1 LDRAHHSSHRPPSPS
16 LARGLHR
23 PAPLRPLLLLAL
35 FVGALIVVLP
45 ARAAVDW
52 PRVSL
57 LEVASG
63 FSQPVHIT
71 HAGDGTGRLF
81 VVERAG
87 RIRIVENGAITGTLL
102 DIRGQVESGGDE
114 QGLLSVAFPPG
125 FTAKGYYYV
134 YYTRRSDDAN
144 VVARYTLSG
153 AETIILAM
161 PDLAGNHNGGIMHF
175 GPRDGYL
182 YVGTGDGGG
191 SGDQQNRAQ
200 NLNDLLGKVLRIDV
214 ESGEQ
219 PYGIPASNPSLGGR
233 REIWAY
239 GLRNPWKISFDRATG
254 DLYIGDVG
262 QNQTEEID
270 FQPAASAGGENYG
283 WRLKEGTRC
292 FNPSSN
298 CDPGGLVDPVA
309 EYDHNLGCSVTGGY
323 AYRGVYYYGDFCTGR
338 LWGLARDGGVWA
350 SQELLATGH
359 GISTFGEDEAGELY
373 LADYGGGRI
382 YRVVV
387 AAPAPTVTA
396 TASANRMRG
405 PVALRNAT
413 P

>member
-1 LDRAHHSSHRPPSPS
+1 
-16 LARGLHR
+16 
-23 PAPLRPLLLLAL
+23 LLAL
-35 FVGALIVVLP
+35 FVGGLIVVLP

-57 LEVASG
+57 VEAASG

-71 HAGDGTGRLF
+71 HAGDGSGRLF

-102 DIRGQVESGGDE
+102 DIRSQVETGNNE

-125 FTAKGYYYV
+125 FAAKGYYYV
-134 YYTRRSDDAN
+134 YYTRRSDEAN
-144 VVARYTLSG
+144 VVARYTLGG
-153 AETIILAM
+153 AETVILAM

-191 SGDQQNRAQ
+191 AGDQQNRAQ

-239 GLRNPWKISFDRATG
+239 GLRNPWKLSFDRATG

-262 QNQTEEID
+262 QGQYEEID
-270 FQPAASAGGENYG
+270 FQPDAIAGGENYG
-283 WRLKEGTRC
+283 WRLKEATHC
-292 FNPSSN
+292 YNPSSN

-309 EYDHNLGCSVTGGY
+309 EYDHDLGCSVTGGY
-323 AYRGVYYYGDFCTGR
+323 VYRGVYYYGDFCSGR
-338 LWGLARDGGVWA
+338 LWGLTRDGAAWV
-350 SQELLATGH
+350 SQQLLETGH

-382 YRVVV
+382 YRVAVE
-387 AAPAPTVTA
+387 APAATATA
-396 TASANRMRG
+396 TASANRRRG
-405 PVALRNAT
+405 PLALRNAA

>member
-1 LDRAHHSSHRPPSPS
+1 MPCTA
-16 LARGLHR
+16 
-23 PAPLRPLLLLAL
+23 PAPLRPLALLAL
-35 FVGALIVVLP
+35 FVGALAVVLP

-57 LEVASG
+57 VEAASG
-63 FSQPVHIT
+63 FSQPVHIA

-87 RIRIVENGAITGTLL
+87 RIRIVESGAITGTLL
-102 DIRGQVESGGDE
+102 DIRARVESGGSE

-125 FTAKGYYYV
+125 FAAKGYYYV

-144 VVARYTLSG
+144 VVARYTLGG
-153 AETIILAM
+153 AETVILAM
-161 PDLAGNHNGGIMHF
+161 ADPFGNHNGGIMQF

-182 YVGTGDGGG
+182 YIGTGDGG
-191 SGDQQNRAQ
+191 SGGDPQNRAQ
-200 NLNDLLGKVLRIDV
+200 NLNSLLGKVLRIDV

-233 REIWAY
+233 PEIWAY

-262 QNQTEEID
+262 QNQIEEID
-270 FQPAASAGGENYG
+270 YQPATSAGGENYG
-283 WRLKEGTRC
+283 WRLKEASHC
-292 FNPSSN
+292 FNPPTG
-298 CDPGGLVDPVA
+298 CDPGGLVEPVA
-309 EYDHNLGCSVTGGY
+309 EYDHTLGCSVTGGY
-323 AYRGVYYYGDFCTGR
+323 VYRGVYYYGDFCTGR
-338 LWGLARDGGVWA
+338 VWGLTRDGGAWL
-350 SQELLATGH
+350 SQELLNTGR
-359 GISTFGEDEAGELY
+359 GISTFGEDEDGELY

-387 AAPAPTVTA
+387 PAPAPTATA
-396 TASANRMRG
+396 TPSANRVRG
-405 PVALRNAT
+405 PVAPRHAA